1 MAWCFN
7 GLFKRILALT
17 LTLKLNIFSQQ
28 AIEAA
33 DIVAQGHN
41 LHGNYA
47 SLFNS
52 IDLSGID
59 EILLWRKYS
68 VNSDATSY
76 HFVVAICNAMAGE
89 TQAIHVPWLILI

>member
-1 MAWCFN
+1 M
-7 GLFKRILALT
+7 T
-17 LTLKLNIFSQQ
+17 LTLKLNIFYKYT
-28 AIEAA
+28 IEAA

-76 HFVVAICNAMAGE
+76 HFVVSYLQRNGGE